1 MKRYLGHEKKNKNS
15 LCIANPFLLL
25 ENFKK
30 IIYHNQA
37 LSVQFFKKRWSQ
49 SGAPTT
55 CFQDNMW
62 NLENLN

>member
-1 MKRYLGHEKKNKNS
+1 MRKNKNS
-15 LCIANPFLLL
+15 LCIANPLLLL

-30 IIYHNQA
+30 IVYHKQV
-37 LSVQFFKKRWSQ
+37 LSAQFFKKGWSQ

-55 CFQDNMW
+55 HFQDNMW